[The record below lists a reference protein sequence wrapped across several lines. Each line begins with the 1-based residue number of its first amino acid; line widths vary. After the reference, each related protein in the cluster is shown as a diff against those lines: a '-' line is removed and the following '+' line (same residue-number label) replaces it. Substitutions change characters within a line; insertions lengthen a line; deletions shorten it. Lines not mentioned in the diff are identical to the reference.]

1 MARVWEAVLLGATT
15 RRLLVTVPA
24 HPFGARQMALE
35 RLPSAI
41 GFAVRIKVQHYSC
54 NVAPVRTHC
63 VRVARCWRHLDQAAA
78 FSSTVSRGLFLE
90 RFLNPLHG
98 RRKFNGTAAPKKMD
112 GMALVAH
119 QAPVDDV
126 LVAADAKAAAMRH
139 RAFVGE
145 LPPEKV
151 RDAHHSLP

>member
-1 MARVWEAVLLGATT
+1 
-15 RRLLVTVPA
+15 
-24 HPFGARQMALE
+24 MALE

-41 GFAVRIKVQHYSC
+41 EFAVRIKVQHYSC
-54 NVAPVRTHC
+54 NVTPVRTLC
-63 VRVARCWRHLDQAAA
+63 VRVEHAQIRDDVFLVINGQQGIRRRGIGDIWIKRAAS
-78 FSSTVSRGLFLE
+78 SSTVPRGLFTE
-90 RFLNPLHG
+90 RVLNPLHG
-98 RRKFNGTAAPKKMD
+98 RRKVMGTAAPKKMD

-126 LVAADAKAAAMRH
+126 LVAPDTKAVAMRH

-151 RDAHHSLP
+151 RDAHHPLP